1 MPLFHYSNALP
12 VLYQI
17 TREQYQCMFLK
28 SLNSFTTLNSEES
41 TLFKNVNGTEQFCEN
56 KSRMLVGA
64 VTVENS
70 MEVSQKT
77 KNRSTI

>member
-56 KSRMLVGA
+56 KLLDLKK
-64 VTVENS
+64 NS
-70 MEVSQKT
+70 AFGFMK
-77 KNRSTI
+77 

>member
-56 KSRMLVGA
+56 KLLDLKKIMLLGSWSNA
-64 VTVENS
+64 ILYPKKLNL
-70 MEVSQKT
+70 
-77 KNRSTI
+77 